1 MENNTK
7 KQSRGGS
14 RPGSG
19 RKKKEA
25 TETTSFRIN
34 SEALAICRKRYGRK
48 INAKVNEFIKDLAST
63 TPNTPNLLIRQK

>member
-1 MENNTK
+1 MDNIK
-7 KQSRGGS
+7 PKQSRGGS

-34 SEALAICRKRYGRK
+34 SEALAICRERYGRK
-48 INAKVNEFIKDLAST
+48 VNAKVNEFIKELAGT
-63 TPNTPNLLIRQK
+63 TPGPPNGISY